1 MPLYS
6 VHNYKFI
13 IMAKIKLSAIG
24 ITNISGK
31 SGGSVFAHNKNGN
44 YVRRLGIATQPQTA
58 KQTLARSIFG
68 VISRMWGGLTQEQ
81 REAWKQFGAEHPK
94 TDQFGDSRP
103 LTGRQAFI
111 SVNSNLQTVGN
122 PPLSTPLFT
131 RVGFPSVT
139 DFGGEVVFDAT
150 GAIDE
155 ALVEIDLVGGG
166 ANINYVLSVA
176 VVSSGADFGTAKNKY
191 TQIRTGIATALNGLD
206 FGTALS
212 DLGATQFHNVYL
224 KVEFVAPN
232 GTKSPM
238 VNALMSKSILP

>member
-1 MPLYS
+1 
-6 VHNYKFI
+6 
-13 IMAKIKLSAIG
+13 MAKIKLSAFG

-68 VISRMWGGLTQEQ
+68 VISRMWGSLTAEQ
-81 REAWKQFGAEHPK
+81 RESWKQFGAEHPK

-111 SVNSNLQTVGN
+111 SVNSNLQTIET

-131 RVGFPSVT
+131 RFDFPST
-139 DFGGEVVFDAT
+139 IDFGGEITFNAA
-150 GAIDE
+150 GQIEE
-155 ALVEIDLVGGG
+155 ALIEVGLVGGT
-166 ANINYVLSVA
+166 ANIKYVLSVA

-191 TQIRTGIATALNGLD
+191 TQVGTGVATALNGLD
-206 FGTALS
+206 IRQELTA
-212 DLGATQFHNVYL
+212 LGATQFNNVYL

-232 GTKSPM
+232 GLKSSM
-238 VNALMSKSILP
+238 INALMSKLITP

>member
-1 MPLYS
+1 MPLS
-6 VHNYKFI
+6 SEHNFKFI

-68 VISRMWGGLTQEQ
+68 VISRMWGALTVEQ
-81 REAWKQFGAEHPK
+81 REAWKNFGSEHPK

-111 SVNSNLQTVGN
+111 SVNSNLQTVGI

-131 RVGFPSVT
+131 RVDFPSVL
-139 DFGGEVVFDAT
+139 DFGGEITFTAGNVIDDAVIN
-150 GAIDE
+150 A
-155 ALVEIDLVGGG
+155 DLEGNTT
-166 ANINYVLSVA
+166 NINFVLSVA

-191 TQIRTGIATALNGLD
+191 TQVLVGSASNLD
-206 FGTALS
+206 GSDLSSALS
-212 DLGATQFHNVYL
+212 KLGVTQFHNVYL
-224 KVEFVAPN
+224 KVEFVASN
-232 GTKSPM
+232 GLRSPM
-238 VNALMSKSILP
+238 VNALMSKVITP

>member
-1 MPLYS
+1 
-6 VHNYKFI
+6 
-13 IMAKIKLSAIG
+13 MAKIKLSAIG

-68 VISRMWGGLTQEQ
+68 VISRMWGGLTQAQ
-81 REAWKQFGAEHPK
+81 REAWKTWGAENPK

-111 SVNSNLQTVGN
+111 SANSNLQTAGFAA
-122 PPLSTPLFT
+122 LSSPSII
-131 RVGFPSVT
+131 RAVFPT
-139 DFGGEVVFDAT
+139 IIEFGGELSWSVT
-150 GAIDE
+150 NT
-155 ALVEIDLVGGG
+155 VETADIVADLVAGSSGV
-166 ANINYVLSVA
+166 NFVLSVA

-191 TQIRTGIATALNGLD
+191 VQVAVGASDTLSGLD
-206 FGTALS
+206 IASQLNAL
-212 DLGATQFHNVYL
+212 GVTKNNNVYL

-232 GTKSPM
+232 GQKSSA
-238 VNALMSKSILP
+238 VTALMV

>member
-1 MPLYS
+1 
-6 VHNYKFI
+6 
-13 IMAKIKLSAIG
+13 MAKIKLSAIG

-58 KQTLARSIFG
+58 KQSLARSIFG
-68 VISRMWGGLTQEQ
+68 VISRMWGSLTQDQ

-111 SVNSNLQTVGN
+111 SVNSNLQSVGT
-122 PPLSTPLFT
+122 PPLSVPLFT
-131 RVGFPSVT
+131 RVDFPSVL
-139 DFGGEVVFDAT
+139 DFGGEVSFIANGDISDAIIST
-150 GAIDE
+150 
-155 ALVEIDLVGGG
+155 DLQGG
-166 ANINYVLSVA
+166 AANIKYVLSVA

-191 TQIRTGIATALNGLD
+191 VQIGSGSASNLEGLD
-206 FGTALS
+206 IGTEL
-212 DLGATQFHNVYL
+212 DELGVTQYHNVYL

-232 GTKSPM
+232 GTRSSM
-238 VNALMSKSILP
+238 VNALMSKVILP

>member
-1 MPLYS
+1 
-6 VHNYKFI
+6 
-13 IMAKIKLSAIG
+13 MAKIKLSAIG

-68 VISRMWGGLTQEQ
+68 VISRMWGSLTVDQ

-111 SVNSNLQTVGN
+111 SVNSNLQTLGA

-131 RVGFPSVT
+131 RVDFPSVT
-139 DFGGEVVFDAT
+139 DFSGVITFQSIGVIEEAVISADLIGGSS
-150 GAIDE
+150 
-155 ALVEIDLVGGG
+155 
-166 ANINYVLSVA
+166 NINFVLSAA

-191 TQIRTGIATALNGLD
+191 TQLAVGASGNLESLDIGTELTA
-206 FGTALS
+206 
-212 DLGATQFHNVYL
+212 LGATQYHNVYL
-224 KVEFVAPN
+224 KVEFIAPN
-232 GTKSPM
+232 GTRSSM
-238 VNALMSKSILP
+238 VNALMSKNILP